1 MRRNK
6 SLIVALAIA
15 LSVFVPVVSRAD
27 DGGAWLTLQANK
39 GWKDCYAF
47 AHLEYRANNQF
58 KSTDAWFLAAG
69 GGYKFTPW
77 LKGDLSYE
85 YWDVNLG
92 TSIHKAV
99 LSANATL
106 ARENLAVSIREKLE
120 FAVTPSK
127 SATSWTLRSRLRAQY
142 SIPDSIFT
150 PYAMAEVFNW
160 SSWIRSLHYVGTEM
174 KLSTHSVLDVYYLYH
189 LPAGAPAVHL
199 LGVAYYFNF

>member
-1 MRRNK
+1 MRRMK
-6 SLIVALAIA
+6 SFIVAAALA
-15 LSVFVPVVSRAD
+15 LSVFTPFVSRAD

-47 AHLEYRANNQF
+47 GRLEYRAKNHF

-99 LSANATL
+99 LSATATMT
-106 ARENLAVSIREKLE
+106 RENLSVSIKEKLE

-127 SATSWTLRSRLRAQY
+127 SATSWTMRSRLRAQY
-142 SIPDSIFT
+142 SIPNSIFT
-150 PYAMAEVFNW
+150 PYAMAEIFNW
-160 SSWIRSLHYVGTEM
+160 SSWIRSLYYAGAEM
-174 KLSTHSVLDVYYLYH
+174 KLGTHSVLDVFYLHH

>member
-1 MRRNK
+1 MRRMK
-6 SLIVALAIA
+6 SFIVAAALA
-15 LSVFVPVVSRAD
+15 LSVFTPVVSRAD
-27 DGGAWLTLQANK
+27 DGGAWLSLQANK

-47 AHLEYRANNQF
+47 ARLEYRAKNQF

-69 GGYKFTPW
+69 GGYKITPW

-120 FAVTPSK
+120 FAVTPSV

-142 SIPDSIFT
+142 SIPNSIFT
-150 PYAMAEVFNW
+150 PYAMAEIFNW
-160 SSWIRSLHYVGTEM
+160 SSWIRSLYYAGAEM
-174 KLSTHSVLDVYYLYH
+174 KLSTHSVLDVYYLHH